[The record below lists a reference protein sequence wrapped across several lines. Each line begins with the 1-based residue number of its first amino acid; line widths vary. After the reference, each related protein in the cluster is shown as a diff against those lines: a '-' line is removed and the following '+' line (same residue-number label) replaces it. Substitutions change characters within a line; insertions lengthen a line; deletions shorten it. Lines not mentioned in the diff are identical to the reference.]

1 MKRRVGTALILT
13 VLALLAGCG
22 QADKEKAQQRA
33 AEARRKADEAAAR
46 AREEAHKLAREAK
59 QEARALNHKINDA
72 LNGTGTGR
80 GGDSSAA
87 GQKLQRGGEDVRR
100 AGNEAEVKLNHAAL
114 IARVK
119 AKLANDVGLSTVTSV
134 DVDASGRVVT
144 LRGTVS
150 SPEQKQQA
158 ENAVRQVN
166 GVDRVINDL
175 EVRP

>member
-1 MKRRVGTALILT
+1 MKRRLGTALVLT
-13 VLALLAGCG
+13 VLVLFAACG
-22 QADKEKAQQRA
+22 QADKDKAQERA
-33 AEARRKADEAAAR
+33 AEARRKADEAAER

-59 QEARALNHKINDA
+59 QEARALKRNIKDA
-72 LNGTGTGR
+72 LNGTGTGQS
-80 GGDSSAA
+80 GDSEA
-87 GQKLQRGGEDVRR
+87 GQKLRRGGDDLR
-100 AGNEAEVKLNHAAL
+100 AAGGEAEVKLNHAAL

-150 SPEQKQQA
+150 SPEQKEQA
-158 ENAVRQVN
+158 GNAVRQVS
-166 GVDRVINDL
+166 GVSRVINDL